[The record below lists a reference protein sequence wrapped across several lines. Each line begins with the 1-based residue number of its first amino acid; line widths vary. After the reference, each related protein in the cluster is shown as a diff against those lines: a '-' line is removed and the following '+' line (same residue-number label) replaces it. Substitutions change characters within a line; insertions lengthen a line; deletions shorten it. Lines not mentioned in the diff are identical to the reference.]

1 MNVRHTTFKNSDFMQ
16 DTHWRL
22 NIIHHVNLAEIK
34 ITGHSG
40 LSSTC
45 HVRVWTDDI
54 FLCTIIT
61 FSNPSNRILWMLNDG
76 LKGPSVLCRASPTTC
91 STLVNISP
99 AGTKRYNCNWQIIIV
114 TSAVVPAYT
123 IKLGNFT
130 TTQIFI
136 NEIWDLQGSKYQYY
150 GLLSCQELCMK
161 KKTQLY
167 MKSMSIWEWTSIDC
181 LSDYHEIW

>member
-1 MNVRHTTFKNSDFMQ
+1 MHYLHVKDITLKNSDFMQ

-22 NIIHHVNLAEIK
+22 NTIYDVKLAEIK
-34 ITGHSG
+34 ITGYSG

-45 HVRVWTDDI
+45 HVWVWTEDI

-61 FSNPSNRILWMLNDG
+61 LSNPSNRMLWMLNDG

-91 STLVNISP
+91 STLLNISP
-99 AGTKRYNCNWQIIIV
+99 AGTKWYNYNWQMITV

-130 TTQIFI
+130 KTQMFI
-136 NEIWDLQGSKYQYY
+136 YGIRDLQGSKYLDY
-150 GLLSCQELCMK
+150 GLLSCHELCRK
-161 KKTQLY
+161 KKR
-167 MKSMSIWEWTSIDC
+167 
-181 LSDYHEIW
+181 